1 MMTQFSRFIQTKFLL
16 TQEKNYF
23 LTQKR
28 VEFVETCNHYE
39 NNIRTGLD
47 FFLTKEDKKK
57 REKILDKI

>member
-1 MMTQFSRFIQTKFLL
+1 MMTQFSRFSYSKKSGIC
-16 TQEKNYF
+16 
-23 LTQKR
+23 
-28 VEFVETCNHYE
+28 ETCNHYE